1 MTTGRYSMRQA
12 AKLLGIGRSTLVR
25 WLKDSGYETPKVPR
39 GSKVWLSDDDI
50 NRLLFT
56 HNVRR
61 SA

>member
-1 MTTGRYSMRQA
+1 MSGRYSMRQA
-12 AKLLGIGRSTLVR
+12 AKTLGISRDTLRR
-25 WLKDSGYETPKVPR
+25 WLKDGGYETPKVPR

-61 SA
+61 TA